1 MGTSSFLVDQFAPE
15 ELSLI
20 ARGGSPE
27 DEILYL
33 SWLRRSLRKAPVNCF
48 DTLKPRL
55 NPAFALHNILCAF
68 TI

>member
-33 SWLRRSLRKAPVNCF
+33 SWLRRSLRKA
-48 DTLKPRL
+48 TPRL
-55 NPAFALHNILCAF
+55 NPSFALHNILCAF